1 MELIAKQQYNAH
13 MRFINKKLIECDGT
27 LSQKEITNLLFAMTY
42 IATHNNSL
50 ERYMRD
56 MEYEMEQLKSD
67 IKNTLNNLSKL

>member
-1 MELIAKQQYNAH
+1 MELIAKQQYDAH
-13 MRFINKKLIECDGT
+13 MRFVSKKLIECDGT

-67 IKNTLNNLSKL
+67 IKNTLSNLSKL

>member
-1 MELIAKQQYNAH
+1 MELIAKQQYDAH
-13 MRFINKKLIECDGT
+13 MRFVSKKLIECDGT